1 MTLQQM
7 NYLLTIA
14 ESGSMNKAAEKLF
27 IAQPTLTG
35 VVRDVESEIGISV
48 FHRTPK
54 GVIPTAEGEDFL
66 VRIRKVY
73 QQYEEVLKTY
83 EKGGKIRRKFAVSM
97 QHYSFAVKAFIEMA
111 KHYDSSQ
118 FDLVL
123 RETKTADV
131 IKDVSSLKSEI
142 GIIFICEINQK
153 MIGKI
158 LRDNDLEFTPLI
170 KCPAKVYLSKE
181 HPLAS
186 EKELTFEQL
195 EPYPCMSFEQ
205 GSEAEIYYA
214 EEMHIEHAY
223 QKTVKAT
230 DRATIM
236 NLMAGLNG
244 YTLCSSIFSDDLSG
258 GQFIMIPYKTENNS
272 ENTMTIGCI
281 TKKNWEL
288 SSMGQQFLDEI
299 HNELRSV

>member
-236 NLMAGLNG
+236 NLMTGLNG

-281 TKKNWEL
+281 TRKNWEL

-299 HNELRSV
+299 HKELKLV

>member
-35 VVRDVESEIGISV
+35 VIRDVESEIGISV

-281 TKKNWEL
+281 TRKNWEL

-299 HNELRSV
+299 HKELKLV

>member
-35 VVRDVESEIGISV
+35 VVRDVESEIGISL

-54 GVIPTAEGEDFL
+54 GVIPTSEGEDFL

-123 RETKTADV
+123 IDAEK
-131 IKDVSSLKSEI
+131 
-142 GIIFICEINQK
+142 QK
-153 MIGKI
+153 
-158 LRDNDLEFTPLI
+158 LPT
-170 KCPAKVYLSKE
+170 S
-181 HPLAS
+181 
-186 EKELTFEQL
+186 
-195 EPYPCMSFEQ
+195 
-205 GSEAEIYYA
+205 
-214 EEMHIEHAY
+214 
-223 QKTVKAT
+223 
-230 DRATIM
+230 
-236 NLMAGLNG
+236 
-244 YTLCSSIFSDDLSG
+244 
-258 GQFIMIPYKTENNS
+258 
-272 ENTMTIGCI
+272 
-281 TKKNWEL
+281 
-288 SSMGQQFLDEI
+288 
-299 HNELRSV
+299 